1 MNREMTG
8 MTEPIVDEEKENM
21 SIELEDL
28 KLQLAQQNELIA
40 NEKRLRD
47 DQQRVL
53 DDLVKGQALLMATI
67 NAQKA
72 APPATQTDHTD
83 DFNDLKRQIQE
94 LSKRPNPPPP
104 NYSAQFEEINRKIE
118 DQSRQRAIVNNYS
131 QTIINRMH
139 QDNRYIHNK
148 LNFLIQDQKISG
160 RVTEFFRSYFFI
172 SCSSK

>member
-1 MNREMTG
+1 MTG
-8 MTEPIVDEEKENM
+8 LTEPIIDEEKENM
-21 SIELEDL
+21 SVELEEL
-28 KLQLAQQNELIA
+28 KLELAKQNEIIA

-47 DQQRVL
+47 EQQRVL
-53 DDLVKGQALLMATI
+53 SDLVEGQKVLMATVI
-67 NAQKA
+67 AQKT
-72 APPATQTDHTD
+72 APQTPQADYSG
-83 DFNDLKRQIQE
+83 DFKELKRQIDE
-94 LSKRPNPPPP
+94 INRRPQPPPP

-160 RVTEFFRSYFFI
+160 NAIYPFRNLFII

>member
-21 SIELEDL
+21 TVELEDL
-28 KLQLAQQNELIA
+28 KLQLAQQNEIIA

-47 DQQRVL
+47 KQQRVL
-53 DDLVKGQALLMATI
+53 DDLVQGQKLLMETMK
-67 NAQKA
+67 AQKA
-72 APPATQTDHTD
+72 APPTPQADHTD
-83 DFNDLKRQIQE
+83 DFKDLKRQIQE
-94 LSKRPNPPPP
+94 LSRRPNPPPP
-104 NYSAQFEEINRKIE
+104 NYSAQFEELNRKIE
-118 DQSRQRAIVNNYS
+118 DQSRQRAIVNNFS

-160 RVTEFFRSYFFI
+160 SVTEIFRLY
-172 SCSSK
+172 C